1 MSEDPIVI
9 ELGSEKVQMGLNI
22 EASIKKLIDN
32 IAHKGEDYNSKSGKE
47 ISFDEK
53 YENYPELPTY
63 TTTGVIV
70 HYLLKGIKE
79 DMGITFDATPRALVE
94 RVGTKASSNGSF
106 TKEKKNQLLNKL
118 NMNSELY
125 AGMEFD
131 EIMEKMKIANAEKV
145 MLEEDGW
152 FLTPEKTKPPMKKNS
167 EKYMQYIKMKDEVAA
182 KRKEQGEVLGA
193 AAKNKAAA
201 ETKS

>member
-1 MSEDPIVI
+1 MSEEPIVI

-32 IAHKGEDYNSKSGKE
+32 IAHKGEDFDSKSGKK

-53 YENYPELPTY
+53 YENYPELPAY

-94 RVGTKASSNGSF
+94 RVGKKASSNGSF

-118 NMNSELY
+118 NMNS
-125 AGMEFD
+125 
-131 EIMEKMKIANAEKV
+131 
-145 MLEEDGW
+145 
-152 FLTPEKTKPPMKKNS
+152 
-167 EKYMQYIKMKDEVAA
+167 
-182 KRKEQGEVLGA
+182 
-193 AAKNKAAA
+193 
-201 ETKS
+201 